1 MHNII
6 CKYEIS
12 VLVDFNL
19 VAVEADHQAANFQL
33 YGRHN
38 IIKETVV
45 SMNGWVNVLH
55 VCTHSAQVIHDIV
68 YTLYA
73 YVLITMVCHLSNL
86 CYPVSP
92 VPCKDS
98 VAVTI

>member
-6 CKYEIS
+6 CKYEIA

-68 YTLYA
+68 YTVCLCFDYDGVPPIKL
-73 YVLITMVCHLSNL
+73 VLS
-86 CYPVSP
+86 S
-92 VPCKDS
+92 
-98 VAVTI
+98 